1 MKKRILAVAVT
12 SMLLSASVFAQET
25 VVPSRVGDLKFESDF
40 PTQETMKNMLNEMD
54 FQRATQAYLWGI
66 PASSIME
73 WLNVSR
79 NDFKFEEGQLGF
91 YNTLKQKQGII
102 TANYTTPYVVGTW
115 NLEKTGPLIINLP
128 EAKMAGMLLDVHQR
142 VLSDLS
148 LLGPDKGKGGKYL
161 IVPPS
166 EKYKDLNPKGYYV
179 IRPKNNVVFAGLRIL
194 EPDVDR
200 VVKQVVP
207 NITTQPYA
215 DGKLGR
221 KIPVAQVPEIDWT
234 HIPKDGLEYWKTIH
248 QIIQENPV
256 EERDRFVMAQLKF
269 LGIEKGKP
277 FNPTEEQKKILLEAS
292 KVGRAMAQSND
303 YTKRFTQPYWKGTN
317 WKDAISVSL
326 DQRSENYDEL
336 DERAAWFYEA
346 ITVSRGMK
354 STIPGFGQR
363 YLVTY
368 QDSDGNWLSG
378 EHTYKLHVP
387 ANVPASNFWS
397 TTVYDENNRLMIIN
411 DAGSPDIS
419 SRKNLKVNSDGS
431 IDVYYGPKPV
441 KGYENNWV
449 QTNPG
454 EGWFTYFRFYGPTEK
469 MFDKSWTMGDI
480 ELVK

>member
-25 VVPSRVGDLKFESDF
+25 VIPSRVGDLKFESDF

-79 NDFKFEEGQLGF
+79 NDFKFEEGQMGF
-91 YNTLKQKQGII
+91 FNTLKQKQGII

-215 DGKLGR
+215 GGELGR

-303 YTKRFTQPYWKGTN
+303 YTKRFTQPYWKDTN

-454 EGWFTYFRFYGPTEK
+454 EGWFTYFRFYGPTEQ

>member
-1 MKKRILAVAVT
+1 MGKSITCKSSCSFHFIAK
-12 SMLLSASVFAQET
+12 
-25 VVPSRVGDLKFESDF
+25 D
-40 PTQETMKNMLNEMD
+40 
-54 FQRATQAYLWGI
+54 WGI
-66 PASSIME
+66 IAILSLSITF
-73 WLNVSR
+73 N
-79 NDFKFEEGQLGF
+79 
-91 YNTLKQKQGII
+91 
-102 TANYTTPYVVGTW
+102 TTP
-115 NLEKTGPLIINLP
+115 
-128 EAKMAGMLLDVHQR
+128 
-142 VLSDLS
+142 
-148 LLGPDKGKGGKYL
+148 
-161 IVPPS
+161 
-166 EKYKDLNPKGYYV
+166 
-179 IRPKNNVVFAGLRIL
+179 
-194 EPDVDR
+194 
-200 VVKQVVP
+200 
-207 NITTQPYA
+207 
-215 DGKLGR
+215 
-221 KIPVAQVPEIDWT
+221 
-234 HIPKDGLEYWKTIH
+234 
-248 QIIQENPV
+248 
-256 EERDRFVMAQLKF
+256 ER
-269 LGIEKGKP
+269 E
-277 FNPTEEQKKILLEAS
+277 
-292 KVGRAMAQSND
+292 
-303 YTKRFTQPYWKGTN
+303 
-317 WKDAISVSL
+317 DAISVSL